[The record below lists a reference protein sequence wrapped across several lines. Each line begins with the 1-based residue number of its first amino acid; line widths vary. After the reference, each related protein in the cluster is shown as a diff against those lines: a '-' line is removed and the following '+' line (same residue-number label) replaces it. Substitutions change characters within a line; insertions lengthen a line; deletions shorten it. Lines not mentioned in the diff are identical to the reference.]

1 MIGQIQRALW
11 NTNGL
16 LADVLGMASN
26 SGAKSPESGGES
38 RRERYI
44 HIYINERKKG
54 KRYERIVKEGR
65 GKKRKIHER
74 GRKDGEGREKR

>member
-1 MIGQIQRALW
+1 MQSLQNLEGR
-11 NTNGL
+11 
-16 LADVLGMASN
+16 V
-26 SGAKSPESGGES
+26 E
-38 RRERYI
+38 ERDIYI
-44 HIYINERKKG
+44 YIYINERKKG

>member
-1 MIGQIQRALW
+1 
-11 NTNGL
+11 
-16 LADVLGMASN
+16 MASN

-65 GKKRKIHER
+65 GKKKENPRAWKKGWRRKGEEIGGTVRWKNVIER
-74 GRKDGEGREKR
+74 S